1 MTVGRISGLFEAMR
15 QDPTSVTSQVH
26 GGDGHTRSEHLLF
39 LVVDELRTANWQ
51 RSKDGAK
58 GRNKPKP
65 ISPLARKP
73 GLKTG
78 RTDRDPAEVM
88 QLLAG
93 VGPERATA

>member
-15 QDPTSVTSQVH
+15 QDPTSVTCQVQ

-65 ISPLARKP
+65 ISPLAKKP

-78 RTDRDPAEVM
+78 RTDREPGEVVT
-88 QLLAG
+88 LLAR